1 MRIYFLRHGI
11 AADAESWHGDDAD
24 RPLTEKGRAKMARE
38 AATIEELSLALDAIV
53 TSPLLRARQTGRI
66 VAEKL
71 GMLDRL
77 QVDER
82 LGLDFDSTSLAD
94 IVQAHNAADALM
106 LVGHE
111 PGMSETIG
119 LVVGR
124 ARIVLKKGALA
135 LVELTDPTL
144 PSGDL
149 LWLVPPKI
157 LAR

>member
-1 MRIYFLRHGI
+1 
-11 AADAESWHGDDAD
+11 
-24 RPLTEKGRAKMARE
+24 
-38 AATIEELSLALDAIV
+38 
-53 TSPLLRARQTGRI
+53 
-66 VAEKL
+66 
-71 GMLDRL
+71 
-77 QVDER
+77 
-82 LGLDFDSTSLAD
+82 
-94 IVQAHNAADALM
+94 M

-124 ARIVLKKGALA
+124 ARVVLKKGALA
-135 LVELTDPTL
+135 LVDLTDPTL

>member
-1 MRIYFLRHGI
+1 MKVYFLRHGI
-11 AADAESWHGDDAD
+11 AADTETWHGDDAD
-24 RPLTEKGRAKMARE
+24 RPLTEKGRTKMARE
-38 AATIEELSLALDAIV
+38 AATIEELSLGLDTIV
-53 TSPLLRARQTGRI
+53 TSPLIRARQTGRI

-82 LGLDFDSTSLAD
+82 LGLDFDTTRLAD

-124 ARIVLKKGALA
+124 ARVVLKKGALA
-135 LVELTDPTL
+135 LVDLTDPTL